1 MSSINPPGNAALAAA
16 LRKTMHEHWR
26 LLLTE
31 GIILV
36 VLGAAAI
43 LVPPLAG
50 LAVTIFLG
58 WLFLVG
64 GIVGLVATMSA
75 RQAPGFGWALLS
87 AIVALLAGGVLLWN
101 PLQGLLTLTYV
112 LIAYFIVDGVLM
124 IIFAIAHRRELSG
137 RWEWLMLNGVIDLVL
152 AAIILSGLPG
162 SFAWAL
168 GLLVGIDLV
177 FGGCSLIAMALAA
190 RHPTT
195 T

>member
-1 MSSINPPGNAALAAA
+1 MSSINPTGNAATAAA
-16 LRKTMHEHWR
+16 LRKSLHEHWR
-26 LLLTE
+26 LLLAE

-43 LVPPLAG
+43 LLPPLAG

-58 WLFLVG
+58 WLFLIG
-64 GIVGLVATMSA
+64 GVVGLVATMSA
-75 RQAPGFGWALLS
+75 RHAPGFGWALLS
-87 AIVALLAGGVLLWN
+87 AIVALLAGAVLLWN

-177 FGGCSLIAMALAA
+177 FGGSSLIAMALAA
-190 RHPTT
+190 RQPSA
-195 T
+195 